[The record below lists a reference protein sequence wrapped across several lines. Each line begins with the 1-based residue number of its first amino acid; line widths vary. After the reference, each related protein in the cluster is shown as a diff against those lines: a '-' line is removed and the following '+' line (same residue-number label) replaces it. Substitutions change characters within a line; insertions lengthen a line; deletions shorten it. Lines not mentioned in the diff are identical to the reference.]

1 MMNKI
6 KIWLHATRPK
16 TLPAS
21 VIPVLTGTALAVYIN
36 KIDAATFIITL
47 IEAILIQLIT
57 NFVNEIYDYKRGVDT
72 AERTGPTRAV
82 ASGAISVKTM
92 TIVSAAMTFVT
103 FVLGLYLVFGK
114 GGGIFILSIGIF
126 SLILAYLYTAGPKP
140 ISYLG
145 LSEIFCFLFF
155 GVFAVTGTFYLQTH
169 TLTIEAIL
177 TSFGPGFLSVNILGV
192 NNIRDIQTDIQAGKM
207 TLAVKLG
214 RRNAILLYVVFN
226 VLAFV
231 TPFVLT
237 VIIRNYWILLPV
249 ICFPFSIYLIKNL
262 FNHSGSEL
270 NKVLAGTGQLLVMYG
285 LLSSISFLMI

>member
-36 KIDAATFIITL
+36 KIDFMTLLITL

-72 AERTGPTRAV
+72 AERIGPTRAV

-92 TIVSAAMTFVT
+92 TIVSAAMT
-103 FVLGLYLVFGK
+103 LLHLRLVYILCSERRRDFY
-114 GGGIFILSIGIF
+114 FINRNIF
-126 SLILAYLYTAGPKP
+126 SDSGVSLYGRTKTD
-140 ISYLG
+140 SYLG

-177 TSFGPGFLSVNILGV
+177 TSFGPGFLSVNI
-192 NNIRDIQTDIQAGKM
+192 
-207 TLAVKLG
+207 
-214 RRNAILLYVVFN
+214 
-226 VLAFV
+226 
-231 TPFVLT
+231 
-237 VIIRNYWILLPV
+237 
-249 ICFPFSIYLIKNL
+249 
-262 FNHSGSEL
+262 
-270 NKVLAGTGQLLVMYG
+270 
-285 LLSSISFLMI
+285 